1 MWLLKIKKISC
12 GPTGPDRP
20 GRRPWGGASP
30 AKSQLQ
36 KRSSKQNDDR
46 SDRHNEP
53 CLASGSGSGSIGVGV
68 VGVVGRSGGRAVGRS
83 GGRAVGRSD
92 IGKIGYL
99 FCIAKIANPV
109 S

>member
-1 MWLLKIKKISC
+1 V
-12 GPTGPDRP
+12 P
-20 GRRPWGGASP
+20 GGAC
-30 AKSQLQ
+30 LVVV
-36 KRSSKQNDDR
+36 DR
-46 SDRHNEP
+46 GR
-53 CLASGSGSGSIGVGV
+53 SGSIG